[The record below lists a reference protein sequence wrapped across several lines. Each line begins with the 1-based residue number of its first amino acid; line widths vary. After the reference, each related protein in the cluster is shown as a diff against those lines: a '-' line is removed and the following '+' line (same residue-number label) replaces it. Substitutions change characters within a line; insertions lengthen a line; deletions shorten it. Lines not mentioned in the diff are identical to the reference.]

1 MALNVQRRA
10 ALSSWGKLA
19 LKLHPIRQMTIL
31 ETKMTHNLTRL
42 KLLTASILAISVT
55 ACSTAPQNGVV
66 ATDLSGSL
74 SQMWSGVFTGDLRP
88 APQPSYQFSRQASPP
103 RQYAFGV
110 QDTYLER
117 PRLQHH
123 VSQQAAYQPHSLNSA
138 PRHHGGQHYAP
149 QKAFP
154 QHFVPQARIQP
165 RALPTRAA
173 ITPPQLAAIPM
184 PAQSPVQRPVQS
196 SAANFA
202 SYKPQPLS
210 RHSSIET
217 PNSQGQPNQKRSF
230 GARIRSLFGASNDK
244 GYKKEQVDRYEDLQ
258 SEQSIPYIQTQVN
271 NQRPAQ
277 SQPVIADPTLE
288 REAYPLQAST
298 PSPAIIPV
306 ATIPPRASIDD
317 NLAKTGRNSTAVSAG
332 PTQDWQAAN
341 QEIGDSLSYVK
352 MGGGSKI
359 SEWQD
364 CEKQA
369 GGYFIATPTGFIVDP
384 KFDVC
389 MRGFGYKP
397 EAEAEAILSAKAPV
411 TPSQRSSDTQI
422 AQTREIDTNAIPT
435 SRRYPSR
442 ERRGS

>member
-1 MALNVQRRA
+1 MSR
-10 ALSSWGKLA
+10 G
-19 LKLHPIRQMTIL
+19 
-31 ETKMTHNLTRL
+31 
-42 KLLTASILAISVT
+42 
-55 ACSTAPQNGVV
+55 APHSPRG
-66 ATDLSGSL
+66 GS
-74 SQMWSGVFTGDLRP
+74 
-88 APQPSYQFSRQASPP
+88 SYQFSRQASPP
-103 RQYAFGV
+103 RQYAFGA
-110 QDTYLER
+110 QDTYLKR

-196 SAANFA
+196 SAADFA

-271 NQRPAQ
+271 NQRPA
-277 SQPVIADPTLE
+277 
-288 REAYPLQAST
+288 
-298 PSPAIIPV
+298 
-306 ATIPPRASIDD
+306 
-317 NLAKTGRNSTAVSAG
+317 LAKTGRNSTAVSAG

>member
-1 MALNVQRRA
+1 
-10 ALSSWGKLA
+10 
-19 LKLHPIRQMTIL
+19 
-31 ETKMTHNLTRL
+31 MTHNLTRL

-103 RQYAFGV
+103 SQYAFGA
-110 QDTYLER
+110 QDTYLKR

-149 QKAFP
+149 QQAFP

-165 RALPTRAA
+165 RAVPRRAA
-173 ITPPQLAAIPM
+173 ITPPQIAASPM
-184 PAQSPVQRPVQS
+184 PAQSPVQMPVQRPAQS
-196 SAANFA
+196 SPADFA
-202 SYKPQPLS
+202 SYQPQPLS

-217 PNSQGQPNQKRSF
+217 PISQGQPNQKPSF
-230 GARIRSLFGASNDK
+230 GARIRSLFGTSDNK
-244 GYKKEQVDRYEDLQ
+244 GLNAEQIDRYEDIQ
-258 SEQSIPYIQTQVN
+258 PEQAVSFKQPDVINPPP
-271 NQRPAQ
+271 RPAQ
-277 SQPVIADPTLE
+277 SQPIMADPALE
-288 REAYPLQAST
+288 REAYPMQASA

-306 ATIPPRASIDD
+306 ATIPPRATIDD
-317 NLAKTGRNSTAVSAG
+317 NLAKTGRNSAAVSAD

-352 MGGGSKI
+352 IGGGSKI

-369 GGYFIATPTGFIVDP
+369 GGYFIATPSGFIVDP

-411 TPSQRSSDTQI
+411 TSSQRRSDTQI